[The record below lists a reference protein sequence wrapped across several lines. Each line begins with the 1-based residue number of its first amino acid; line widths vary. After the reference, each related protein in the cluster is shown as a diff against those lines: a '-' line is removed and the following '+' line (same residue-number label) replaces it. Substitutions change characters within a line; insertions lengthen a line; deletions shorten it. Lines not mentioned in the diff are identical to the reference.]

1 MWKDTHFDSIIDV
14 VEHSKHSFFLDNF
27 NVSNRFTVVPE
38 SSHKYYGLDPSVYEV
53 MPI

>member
-1 MWKDTHFDSIIDV
+1 MIDV
-14 VEHSKHSFFLDNF
+14 VEHSKHIFFLLDNF
-27 NVSNRFTVVPE
+27 NVSNRFIMVLE